1 MAANMTNQTVSKPR
15 VKLNDPLTN
24 EQRKSLK
31 GIAHQLSPIVTIGVQ
46 GVSDRVL
53 EEIGRA
59 LDDHEL
65 IKIKIPAGSKEQRDA
80 VAQAVVEATQA
91 TLISS
96 IGRVCVL
103 LRQNPEANPKL
114 SNLVRLD

>member
-1 MAANMTNQTVSKPR
+1 MTTKPATTAAVKPR
-15 VKLNDPLTN
+15 VKLSDPLTN
-24 EQRKSLK
+24 EQHKSLK
-31 GIAHQLSPIVTIGVQ
+31 GLAHQLSPIVTIGAQ
-46 GVSDRVL
+46 GISEGVL

-65 IKIKIPAGSKEQRDA
+65 IKIKIPAGSKEEREA
-80 VAQAVVEATQA
+80 VAQAVAEATQA
-91 TLISS
+91 ILISN

-103 LRQNPEANPKL
+103 LRQNPNANPKL